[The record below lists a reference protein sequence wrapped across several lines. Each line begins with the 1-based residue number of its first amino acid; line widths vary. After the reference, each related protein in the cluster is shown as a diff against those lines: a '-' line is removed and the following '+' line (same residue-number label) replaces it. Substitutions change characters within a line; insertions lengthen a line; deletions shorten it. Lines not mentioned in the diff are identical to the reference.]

1 MIASIKHILI
11 CLMLVNLHSYV
22 LYGQDSCMEKNLNEL
37 NLLDN
42 DSITRTVGHAFIFK
56 KRGDMPFYEEF
67 SYTFKE
73 GQTKYYIINKSEA
86 STQFGVKLFNK
97 NTKELTL
104 NKTII
109 KEGKFEMYGFK
120 APDNGKYDL
129 IIYSKNPDNSCAS
142 VTQFVRKAKPE
153 SRVKTVPGHFIRKVS
168 TDPQLELLKSID
180 NTVKEDNDMPYYNKV
195 KFIFTKGTNYYL
207 IMESNKNLRLQLI
220 NLKNELIP
228 LNYDKKNANKAI
240 FISEQTGIYDI
251 VIYQKDPL
259 PQNMTLDIYKDKSFK

>member
-1 MIASIKHILI
+1 MIASIKCTLI
-11 CLMLVNLHSYV
+11 CLMLISLQSII
-22 LYGQDSCMEKNLNEL
+22 LYGQDSCMENNLNEL

-86 STQFGVKLFNK
+86 STQFGVKLFDKNK
-97 NTKELTL
+97 KELAL

-109 KEGKFEMYGFK
+109 KKGKFEMYGFT

-142 VTQFVRKAKPE
+142 VTQFVRKVNPE
-153 SRVKTVPGHFIRKVS
+153 SKVKTVPGHLIKKVS

-180 NTVKEDNDMPYYNKV
+180 NIVKENNDMPYYNKK
-195 KFIFTKGTNYYL
+195 KFIFTKDTKYYL
-207 IMESNKNLRLQLI
+207 IMEGNKNLQLQLI

-228 LNYDKKNANKAI
+228 LTYDKKNANKAI

-259 PQNMTLDIYKDKSFK
+259 PQNMTLDIYKVKSNK